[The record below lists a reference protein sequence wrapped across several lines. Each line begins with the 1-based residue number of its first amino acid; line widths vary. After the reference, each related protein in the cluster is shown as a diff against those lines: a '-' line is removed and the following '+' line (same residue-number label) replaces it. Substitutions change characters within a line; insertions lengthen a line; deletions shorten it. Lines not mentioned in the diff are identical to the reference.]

1 MGIFACIPL
10 DSKNFEH
17 RNGVVSLHHKPY
29 KEVNIEWRTFFFQ
42 IMNQFLFNKNGSTK
56 LMLER
61 CFKLL
66 FVDEKHKKHMF
77 HLLVY

>member
-1 MGIFACIPL
+1 M
-10 DSKNFEH
+10 E
-17 RNGVVSLHHKPY
+17 
-29 KEVNIEWRTFFFQ
+29 NIFFQ

-77 HLLVY
+77 HLLVYWSWHDIVFQIGPFPFM